1 MTSAFLTLTKGQGHT
16 TTSKVTDVE
25 VSAFSECFLLN
36 LILKTNERRH
46 TKVLFCFVA
55 CNQQFCNSLCF
66 FLYLHKIVEGLYYQC
81 SLFVCL
87 SFCVSGSVCEQN
99 SNIKETCQKFTY
111 SPQLANL
118 TTTVYST
125 WNQAQFG
132 GFLDIMLANTLY
144 FLSLTLSML

>member
-1 MTSAFLTLTKGQGHT
+1 MKGGI
-16 TTSKVTDVE
+16 K
-25 VSAFSECFLLN
+25 
-36 LILKTNERRH
+36 
-46 TKVLFCFVA
+46 KVLFCFVA
-55 CNQQFCNSLCF
+55 CNQQFCNSLWL
-66 FLYLHKIVEGLYYQC
+66 FLYLHEFVEGLYFHC

-99 SNIKETCQKFTY
+99 SNIHIIKETCQKFTY

-125 WNQAQFG
+125 WNQAQAFKRFG
-132 GFLDIMLANTLY
+132 GFLDIMSANNLY